1 MSARKMMAVGGS
13 STPPEVKA
21 LPKELWSAKRVAE
34 YLDIPVG
41 TLHQWRYLRLGPKA
55 YRVGKWLRYDPAD
68 VARWL
73 ADECFRQVS

>member
-1 MSARKMMAVGGS
+1 MSARKMVPIGESGMPVS
-13 STPPEVKA
+13 LRP

-34 YLDIPVG
+34 YLGVPVG
-41 TLHQWRYLRLGPKA
+41 TLHQWRYLRVGPKA

-68 VARWL
+68 VAQWL

>member
-13 STPPEVKA
+13 SMPPEVTA
-21 LPKELWSAKRVAE
+21 LPTELWSAKRVAE
-34 YLDIPVG
+34 YLGVPVG

-55 YRVGKWLRYDPAD
+55 YRVGKWLRYDPQD